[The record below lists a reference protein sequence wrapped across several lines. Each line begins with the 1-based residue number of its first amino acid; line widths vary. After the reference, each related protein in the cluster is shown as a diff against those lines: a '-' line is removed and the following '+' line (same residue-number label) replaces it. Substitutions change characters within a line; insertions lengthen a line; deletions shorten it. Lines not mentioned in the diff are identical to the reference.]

1 MKQRICPLDGKPCE
15 RSCPDRY
22 PNDPRGGCILVALHD
37 ACEDHNT
44 KREEGTTMDIF
55 TTDDPTI
62 IETVLSGEK
71 LKYITTPLDP
81 ADAVQLV
88 FESPCAGVNDV
99 LLVKPDGSTVG
110 VFANKRTDDNDRAG
124 YIEAITKLLEK
135 ADLRKLRLIWVY
147 VERMT
152 RTN

>member
-22 PNDPRGGCILVALHD
+22 PNDPRGGCILVAMHD

-44 KREEGTTMDIF
+44 KREEGRTMDIF

-71 LKYITTPLDP
+71 FKYITTPIDP
-81 ADAVQLV
+81 DAAVQLV

-110 VFANKRTDDNDRAG
+110 VFANKRTDDIDRSG
-124 YIEAITKLLEK
+124 YIAAIAKLLEK

>member
-1 MKQRICPLDGKPCE
+1 MNDRICPLDGKPCE
-15 RSCPDRY
+15 KSCPDRY
-22 PNDPRGGCILVALHD
+22 KDDPRGGCILVAMHD

-99 LLVKPDGSTVG
+99 LLVKSDGSTVG
-110 VFANKRTDDNDRAG
+110 AFANKRTDDINRTG
-124 YIEAITKLLEK
+124 YIQAISQMLEK

>member
-1 MKQRICPLDGKPCE
+1 MNDRICPIDGKPCE
-15 RSCPDRY
+15 KSCPDRY
-22 PNDPRGGCILVALHD
+22 KDDPRGGCILVAMHD
-37 ACEDHNT
+37 VSEDHNA
-44 KREEGTTMDIF
+44 KREEETTMDIF

-71 LKYITTPLDP
+71 LKYISPSLDT

-88 FESPCAGVNDV
+88 FESPCVGVNDV

-110 VFANKRTDDNDRAG
+110 VFANKRTDDIDRSG
-124 YIEAITKLLEK
+124 YIAAITKLLEK

-147 VERMT
+147 VEHMT
-152 RTN
+152 R

>member
-1 MKQRICPLDGKPCE
+1 
-15 RSCPDRY
+15 
-22 PNDPRGGCILVALHD
+22 
-37 ACEDHNT
+37 
-44 KREEGTTMDIF
+44 MDIF

-71 LKYITTPLDP
+71 LKYITTPLDS

-88 FESPCAGVNDV
+88 FERPCAGVNDV
-99 LLVKPDGSTVG
+99 LLVKSDGSTVG
-110 VFANKRTDDNDRAG
+110 AFANKRTDDINCTG
-124 YIEAITKLLEK
+124 YIAAIVKLLEK
-135 ADLRKLRLIWVY
+135 ADLRKLRLSWVY